1 MAVYPEKFAQL
12 LTEGVHR
19 VRIGESK
26 AIQIVQDEL
35 GYALGREG
43 GSAIEYW
50 RKGHIPRLHEVE
62 LLGREIVRRG
72 QLERSWLEKF
82 LQSAGHPAPNL
93 LGEELFGPVPNP
105 SSNRGPLHT
114 PKTELPAPERLAPFV
129 VGPPV
134 VHPRQ
139 FFGREA
145 EVKRIFHVWQRYPL
159 QNVAVIGPRRSGKT
173 SLLHYV
179 KNITTTD
186 PAQLRADQ
194 RRDWVA
200 QPERFRWV
208 YVDFQDVR
216 MCHQERLLRHLLTN
230 LDLPI
235 PNPCDLSN
243 FLDNVIQ
250 YLHTPAVIMLDEI
263 GAALAAPALDLS
275 FWWSLRSLSTNLTAG
290 NLAFL
295 LASHALPMQ
304 LAQEQGKP
312 SPFFNIFGHMLRLGP
327 LSEEAAAA
335 LLASSPTPFEAQDKA
350 WILEQSGRWPFLLQ
364 ILCDAC
370 LVTREEGSAG
380 AGWREDA
387 AAQLEPYRYL
397 FA

>member
-1 MAVYPEKFAQL
+1 MPVYPEKFAQL

-26 AIQIVQDEL
+26 AIQVVQDEL

-43 GSAIEYW
+43 GSAVEYW
-50 RKGHIPRLHEVE
+50 RKGHVPRLNEVE
-62 LLGREIVRRG
+62 LLAREIVRRG
-72 QLERSWLEKF
+72 HLDRSWLEKF
-82 LQSAGHPAPNL
+82 LQSAGHPTPKPL
-93 LGEELFGPVPNP
+93 CEELFGSTPNASPNP
-105 SSNRGPLHT
+105 TRT
-114 PKTELPAPERLAPFV
+114 PKTELPTHEQLAPFV
-129 VGPPV
+129 VGPPI

-139 FFGREA
+139 FFGRAVEL
-145 EVKRIFHVWQRYPL
+145 KRIFHVWQRYPL

-179 KNITTTD
+179 KNITTT
-186 PAQLRADQ
+186 ASTQLRANQ
-194 RRDWVA
+194 RTDWLP
-200 QPERFRWV
+200 QPARFRWA
-208 YVDFQDVR
+208 YVDFQDAR
-216 MCHQERLLRHLLTN
+216 MCHQERLLRHLLTS

-243 FLDNVIQ
+243 FLDSVIQ

-263 GAALAAPALDLS
+263 GAALAAPELDLP

-312 SPFFNIFGHMLRLGP
+312 SPFFNIFGHVLRLGP
-327 LSEEAAAA
+327 LNKEAADA
-335 LLASSPTPFEAQDKA
+335 LLASSPKVFDSADRA
-350 WILEQSGRWPFLLQ
+350 WILDQSGRWPFLMQ

-370 LVTREEGSAG
+370 LVALEEGIAG
-380 AGWREDA
+380 ETWREDA
-387 AAQLEPYRYL
+387 LAQIEPYRYL
-397 FA
+397 VV